1 MNNSFLAI
9 DFETA
14 NPKRVSACSLGAV
27 KVVNGEIVSRQSY
40 LIKPVGDYSKINIR
54 IHGIT
59 PDMTANSPTFD
70 VIFEELRHDFE
81 TLPVISYSPF
91 DSSVFNE
98 LEKYYNLSLAHKVN
112 FVDAYKIARD
122 YLPGLP
128 NYKLPTVAYHLN
140 IPYQTH
146 HDALFDAEQCA
157 QIFLTLTAQYN
168 EIKQSLTSDSNWID
182 SFSSLIREIVAD
194 GVVEE
199 SEAYQLQHFLETIQ
213 DKGKLFQ
220 DMADLVDDVLAD
232 GIITVQESDLLI
244 DLLNYALD
252 VLPTYKEDLPNIFSD
267 QPSSRS
273 VVNRSAAK
281 SYSSPIQI
289 PVDFQP
295 VQKDIPQGYLA
306 RWAFVHANPFTTLTS
321 ANVVITEEGRTIS
334 RKDAEQVVRKLG
346 GNLKSAISR
355 ATDFCVV
362 LGMPPDACNTRKV
375 MEARKLQEAGS
386 SICILDEDEFL
397 ALAKATLLNQ
407 P

>member
-27 KVVNGEIVSRQSY
+27 KVINGEIVSRQSY
-40 LIKPVGDYSKINIR
+40 LIKPVGDYAPINIR

-59 PDMTANSPTFD
+59 PAMTANSPTFD

-98 LEKYYNLSLAHKVN
+98 LEKYYNLSLAHKIN
-112 FVDAYKIARD
+112 FVDAYRIARD

-157 QIFLTLTAQYN
+157 QVFLALTAQHN
-168 EIKQSLTSDSNWID
+168 EIEQVLTSDSNWID
-182 SFSSLIREIVAD
+182 SFTSLIKEIVAD

-199 SEAYQLQHFLETIQ
+199 IEAYQLQHFLDSIQ

-220 DMADLVDDVLAD
+220 DMAVLVDDVLAD

-244 DLLNYALD
+244 ELLNYALD
-252 VLPTYKEDLPNIFSD
+252 VLPTYKEELPDIFS
-267 QPSSRS
+267 
-273 VVNRSAAK
+273 NRSKFSSATKRPMAK
-281 SYSSPIQI
+281 NYSSPIQI
-289 PVDFQP
+289 PEDFQAIL
-295 VQKDIPQGYLA
+295 KDVPQGYLA
-306 RWAFVHANPFTTLTS
+306 RWAYVHEHPFTTLTS
-321 ANVVITEEGRTIS
+321 ANIVITEEGRVIS

-346 GNLKSAISR
+346 GNLKTAVSR

-362 LGMPPDACNTRKV
+362 LGMPPDACKTRKV
-375 MEARKLQEAGS
+375 AEARKLQEVGS
-386 SICILDEDEFL
+386 SIRILDEDEFL
-397 ALAKATLLNQ
+397 SLAQATLVGQ
-407 P
+407 R